1 MHKVNKKDI
10 YEYTEFESLNDLIK
24 NISYISRENEDFI
37 EEIKIIKKIIC
48 KCLDNDQINII
59 DKILNR
65 GLYKISNPA
74 FFENLILMFYDLKSV
89 YLKDIN
95 KVIYLQNKFYELIE
109 TYFMI
114 SDKLSPK
121 LNTSGLYLR
130 EFLDIRYLDEFEK
143 TNDEEWIKRYGFLI
157 NNTIER
163 LFSLCKLILSL
174 QIDENTKKTYL
185 INQLSELNKTLE
197 YFDRRMGAL
206 EENTLKKEIITSAV
220 SNLLR
225 RKLELFYLILYF
237 IETGQLG
244 KEFFSVAMK
253 LYNSGSLEK
262 EGYFDFI
269 DLESLDWF
277 NYDSFRGGGQTISRF
292 NQNKYRI
299 VISFYKYLQDGILD
313 IDKFK
318 NENFQDYVSPS
329 FKESLAK
336 LDEKFIRG
344 YFDFELKTFINFKKK
359 LQNELKKKDEE
370 ILKKEENHILKSDL
384 KEEYIKKFK
393 EDCKEVWKK
402 NQEELEI
409 FLKIV
414 EVTGGNKIKEAFGQ
428 YVLFDKVWFI
438 ESHDKNIG
446 FDRSAGLDF
455 GRGQIIGKKDKILK
469 LIVNCFDNA
478 KGDKKIEIGDIYQEL
493 SKITESKKEYYL
505 FYNSDLK
512 IYSIPG
518 MNWSRKDGITA
529 SLKINNSNINFIHAN
544 IPQSILIEKDSF
556 ILKQYKQGFDKFEES
571 LYVDIE
577 KIDKKEALKSGKT
590 KITSEEELMKK
601 VKIRI
606 AEKFELERNEDKK
619 VPFFILEVKK

>member
-299 VISFYKYLQDGILD
+299 VISLYKYLQDGILD

-359 LQNELKKKDEE
+359 LQNELKKKNEE
-370 ILKKEENHILKSDL
+370 ILKKEEKHILNSDL

-402 NQEELEI
+402 NQEEIEI
-409 FLKIV
+409 FLKII

>member
-1 MHKVNKKDI
+1 
-10 YEYTEFESLNDLIK
+10 
-24 NISYISRENEDFI
+24 
-37 EEIKIIKKIIC
+37 
-48 KCLDNDQINII
+48 
-59 DKILNR
+59 
-65 GLYKISNPA
+65 
-74 FFENLILMFYDLKSV
+74 MFYDLKSV

-359 LQNELKKKDEE
+359 LQNELKKKNEE
-370 ILKKEENHILKSDL
+370 ILKKEEKHILNSDL

-402 NQEELEI
+402 NQEEIEI
-409 FLKIV
+409 FLKII

>member
-1 MHKVNKKDI
+1 MHKNNKKDI

-24 NISYISRENEDFI
+24 NISYVSRENEDFI
-37 EEIKIIKKIIC
+37 EEIKIIRKIIC
-48 KCLDNDQINII
+48 KCLDNDKINII

-65 GLYKISNPA
+65 GLYKINNPV

-114 SDKLSPK
+114 SDRLSPK
-121 LNTSGLYLR
+121 ISNSGLYLR

-143 TNDEEWIKRYGFLI
+143 TNDEKWIKRYGFLI

-185 INQLSELNKTLE
+185 INQLSELNKNLE

-220 SNLLR
+220 SNLSR

-244 KEFFSVAMK
+244 KEFFNVAMK

-344 YFDFELKTFINFKKK
+344 YFDFESKTFINFKKK

-428 YVLFDKVWFI
+428 YVLFDKVGFI

-601 VKIRI
+601 VKITI

>member
-1 MHKVNKKDI
+1 
-10 YEYTEFESLNDLIK
+10 
-24 NISYISRENEDFI
+24 
-37 EEIKIIKKIIC
+37 
-48 KCLDNDQINII
+48 
-59 DKILNR
+59 
-65 GLYKISNPA
+65 
-74 FFENLILMFYDLKSV
+74 
-89 YLKDIN
+89 
-95 KVIYLQNKFYELIE
+95 
-109 TYFMI
+109 MI
-114 SDKLSPK
+114 SDRLSPK
-121 LNTSGLYLR
+121 INNSGLYLR

-197 YFDRRMGAL
+197 YFDRRVGAL

-220 SNLLR
+220 SNLSR

-237 IETGQLG
+237 IEMGQLG

-370 ILKKEENHILKSDL
+370 ILKKEEKHIVKSDL

-402 NQEELEI
+402 NQEEIEI

-414 EVTGGNKIKEAFGQ
+414 EATGGEKIKEAFGQ

-455 GRGQIIGKKDKILK
+455 GRGQVIGKKDKILN

-493 SKITESKKEYYL
+493 SKITESKKEYCL

-529 SLKINNSNINFIHAN
+529 SLKIKNSNINFIHAN

-577 KIDKKEALKSGKT
+577 KIDKKEAKEALKSGKT

-606 AEKFELERNEDKK
+606 AEKFELGRNEDKK

>member
-1 MHKVNKKDI
+1 MHKNNKKDI

-24 NISYISRENEDFI
+24 NISYVSRENEDFI
-37 EEIKIIKKIIC
+37 EEIKIIRKIIC
-48 KCLDNDQINII
+48 KCLDNDKINII

-65 GLYKISNPA
+65 GLYKINNPV

-114 SDKLSPK
+114 SDRLSPK
-121 LNTSGLYLR
+121 ISNSGLYLR

-143 TNDEEWIKRYGFLI
+143 TNDEKWIKRYGFLI

-402 NQEELEI
+402 NQEEIEI
-409 FLKIV
+409 FLKII